1 MPRQSTDSSKGW
13 VPRVLIAV
21 LASALI
27 AVIGWSVGGNDKV
40 EEVEFKEYAKTNNTE
55 HTTIK
60 ADVKFSTTQELMYE
74 DIKEIKQAVKN

>member
-60 ADVKFSTTQELMYE
+60 AD
-74 DIKEIKQAVKN
+74 